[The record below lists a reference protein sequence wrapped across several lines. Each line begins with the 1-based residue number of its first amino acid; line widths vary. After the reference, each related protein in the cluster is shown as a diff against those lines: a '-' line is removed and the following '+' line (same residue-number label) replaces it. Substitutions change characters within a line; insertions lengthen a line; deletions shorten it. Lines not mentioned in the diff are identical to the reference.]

1 MAKPVVFVIGA
12 SGNIGSA
19 TVSALSSK
27 YRDVVEIRAGV
38 RHPDSADHLKSLAGV
53 AVIKA
58 CMGSPD
64 LVETFKG
71 VDSLYI
77 VTPGTEDRAQLAV
90 STAESA
96 KTAGVKHIAVVSAPM
111 VEYPE
116 TIFSKQFSHVETKVS
131 SLGVLYTIIRLPFF
145 VENLYGFKDVI
156 TSQSAVTYFLDPTT
170 KFAQIVV
177 KDAGKASAEILANP
191 SKYANRTLELTSDI
205 HSYNDI
211 VEELS
216 RALGKEIHYI
226 QLPMDT
232 AVAALEQLGWPTW
245 QAKGVVELVKILDTA
260 ESPRGDMSVY
270 ESITGEKPTD
280 LKTWIDN
287 HASAFKE

>member
-1 MAKPVVFVIGA
+1 MFVIGA
-12 SGNIGSA
+12 SGKIGSA
-19 TVSALSSK
+19 TVSVLSSK

-71 VDSLYI
+71 VDRLYI
-77 VTPGTEDRAQLAV
+77 VTPATEDRAQLAV

-96 KTAGVKHIAVVSAPM
+96 KTAGVQYVAIVTSPVAENPNTV
-111 VEYPE
+111 
-116 TIFSKQFSHVETKVS
+116 FSKQYNPVETKMS
-131 SLGVLYTIIRLPFF
+131 TLGISYTIIRLPFF

-156 TSQSAVTYFLDPTT
+156 SSQSTITYFLDPTT

-177 KDAGKASAEILANP
+177 EDAGKASAAILANP

-205 HSYNDI
+205 NSYNDI
-211 VEELS
+211 VKELS
-216 RALGKEIHYI
+216 RALGKEVKYI
-226 QLPMDT
+226 QLPVDT
-232 AVAALEQLGWPTW
+232 AVAALEQQGWPTW
-245 QAKGVVELVKILDTA
+245 QAKGVIEVVNILNNA
-260 ESPRGDMSVY
+260 KSPRGDVSIY

-280 LKTWIDN
+280 LKTWVDN
-287 HASAFKE
+287 HASAF